1 MNLSKFTKTTWAGLK
16 KHSPAILTAIGIAG
30 LVSATVMAVN
40 ATPKAIKLIEEAGY
54 KKAADEN
61 PCMDMEYT
69 PLTALET
76 VKVAWKPYLPVAI
89 TTVTS
94 IACIVG
100 ASKVSSRRNAA
111 LATAYTVSETA
122 LREYKDKVKE
132 IVGDK
137 KEKEVRDAI
146 AKDKIEKNP
155 VSRNEVIITEHGDS
169 LCYDPFTSRYFKSDM
184 HKLKSAINVVNHQM
198 LQEGWV
204 TLNDLYYELGL
215 EEARAVDDIGWRAED
230 GIFELSPSS
239 QIASDGTPC
248 LVLDFSIT
256 PKYDI
261 YKNP

>member
-1 MNLSKFTKTTWAGLK
+1 MNFSKLTKSTLAGLK

-30 LVSATVMAVN
+30 MVSATVMAVN
-40 ATPKAIKLIEEAGY
+40 ATPKALQLIKEEKEIRMGEATCTDDLKMTKLDIIKL
-54 KKAADEN
+54 
-61 PCMDMEYT
+61 
-69 PLTALET
+69 
-76 VKVAWKPYLPVAI
+76 AWKPYIPAAVTTI
-89 TTVTS
+89 TSV
-94 IACIVG
+94 ACIVG

-132 IVGDK
+132 VVGEK

-155 VSRNEVIITEHGDS
+155 VSRNEVIVTDHGDS
-169 LCYDPFTSRYFKSDM
+169 LCYDPFTSRYFKTDM

-198 LQEGWV
+198 LQDGWA

-215 EEARAVDDIGWRAED
+215 GEARAVDDIGWRAED
-230 GIFELSPSS
+230 GVFELSPSS